1 LLTLAAA
8 AFASSAM
15 LRACDPLLPV
25 FARDFDVDVARASQT
40 VSWYAL
46 TYGLLQLLYGPLADR
61 HGKRRVIGYAAIGC
75 TVGNVLAVFATTLDA
90 LVVARVVAAAC
101 SAGIIPLVLAWVG
114 DTVPIAQR
122 QLVLARLMT
131 ASLTGMI
138 AGQWASGL
146 LADFWGWR
154 AGFGL
159 LAVIFLLAGLRISRD
174 PAVRAEKGRRKGAR
188 ANHLADLLAV
198 LRQPMARV
206 VLVAVTLE
214 GAFSFS
220 ALSFL
225 PAYLHE
231 RFGLAVSTA
240 AGIVALSGVG
250 GLAYALAAA
259 RLIPRLRPA
268 GLALTGALSVAG
280 AWVLLAS
287 VPHWGV
293 AAPCALLAGFGY
305 YMLHNTL
312 TTLATQMAPAQR
324 GTALALF
331 AASLFFGIS
340 LGVAAAGLLVGS
352 VGYRTLFVCC
362 AAGMAGL
369 SVIVL
374 RELRRQH
381 AAAPAGSAA

>member
-1 LLTLAAA
+1 
-8 AFASSAM
+8 M

-25 FARDFDVDVARASQT
+25 LARDFGVDVARASQT

-188 ANHLADLLAV
+188 
-198 LRQPMARV
+198 R
-206 VLVAVTLE
+206 
-214 GAFSFS
+214 S
-220 ALSFL
+220 AC
-225 PAYLHE
+225 
-231 RFGLAVSTA
+231 
-240 AGIVALSGVG
+240 
-250 GLAYALAAA
+250 
-259 RLIPRLRPA
+259 
-268 GLALTGALSVAG
+268 SV
-280 AWVLLAS
+280 
-287 VPHWGV
+287 
-293 AAPCALLAGFGY
+293 
-305 YMLHNTL
+305 
-312 TTLATQMAPAQR
+312 
-324 GTALALF
+324 
-331 AASLFFGIS
+331 
-340 LGVAAAGLLVGS
+340 
-352 VGYRTLFVCC
+352 
-362 AAGMAGL
+362 
-369 SVIVL
+369 
-374 RELRRQH
+374 
-381 AAAPAGSAA
+381 